1 MKKSRAAKDSQRGD
15 CHEQKPTCTDPWKP
29 VPTYYKALQRLPD
42 FWAFILLEIPIK
54 IKLRELIVAI
64 RELNGSSIPMIRTF
78 TQLGEH
84 SSGDYNKQEM
94 APWPRTD
101 MRSIF
106 NRVLLWV
113 CLGGLHSTNPSVEQ
127 PKLPKRIRST
137 NQAE

>member
-64 RELNGSSIPMIRTF
+64 RELNGSSIPMIMTF
-78 TQLGEH
+78 TQLGAY

-94 APWPRTD
+94 APWPGNCKDGHAKHIQQGVT
-101 MRSIF
+101 MGVFGRSP
-106 NRVLLWV
+106 
-113 CLGGLHSTNPSVEQ
+113 LH
-127 PKLPKRIRST
+127 
-137 NQAE
+137 